1 MFPILCLAAWS
12 ILSAA
17 PEPVP
22 LDSARARSLV
32 ESVDSAAILPRTADW
47 TLIGP
52 VGDSAILLARGT
64 EFARVPWI
72 EVDSTSAK
80 PEGTDSSW
88 STWEGL
94 RPSVEHLRR
103 WTVPPSGFAANLGVS
118 TAASPGS
125 FPTTEWYTGI
135 EGGYGWKG
143 WLSADMGL
151 RWDRMEQMPR
161 VFHLM
166 GDSTMPGAWSWTG
179 AVCGPVVCLELER
192 HALPIGTQSW
202 RQSNLDSLLG
212 GRVPGDFW
220 KVTGDSAYSAAWE
233 RRLVARFGSLEYR
246 LSACP
251 GLWSGSLQSL
261 GLRDLPAGWAS
272 FGLGETWTSQA
283 AATWLELAVGPPGF
297 RMPRWGGLPWSMEIQ
312 PLQVRLDYRSLS
324 QFSLSVQAA
333 VSIPDPTSA
342 FGARIHP

>member
-1 MFPILCLAAWS
+1 MVAILWLAAWS
-12 ILSAA
+12 FLPAA
-17 PEPVP
+17 SEPVH

-32 ESVDSAAILPRTADW
+32 AAVDSTAILPRTADW

-52 VGDSAILLARGT
+52 VGDSAILLAQGT
-64 EFARVPWI
+64 EFVRVPWTD
-72 EVDSTSAK
+72 VDSTLAK
-80 PEGTDSSW
+80 TPGTDSGW
-88 STWEGL
+88 STWEGF

-103 WTVPPSGFAANLGVS
+103 WTVPPSGVAATLGAS
-118 TAASPGS
+118 TAASPNS
-125 FPTTEWYTGI
+125 FPTTEWTTGV

-143 WLSADMGL
+143 WLGAEMGL
-151 RWDRMEQMPR
+151 RWDRMEQTPR

-166 GDSTMPGAWSWTG
+166 GDSSMPAAWSWMG
-179 AVCGPVVCLELER
+179 GICGPGVCLELER

-202 RQSNLDSLLG
+202 RQSGLDSLL
-212 GRVPGDFW
+212 RERMPGPFW
-220 KVTGDSAYSAAWE
+220 KVTGDSSYSGAWE
-233 RRLVARFGSLEYR
+233 RRLVAHFGSLEYR

-261 GLRDLPAGWAS
+261 GLRDLPAGWAR

-283 AATWLELAVGPPGF
+283 AASWLELAIRPPGF
-297 RMPRWGGLPWSMEIQ
+297 HLPRWGGLPWTIELE
-312 PLQVRLDYRSLS
+312 PVQVRLDYRSLS